1 MLLSDLMSSEIVC
14 SQDRMVAA
22 REDAAPQ
29 REDFSDLVAK
39 KAREQKRK
47 AESKAAEKNKR
58 QKDKVRVQSTTA
70 AAGAQLFTAAGR
82 WRLGPLWQQLSKTCI
97 MAIVVSSEHVNTAC
111 QACTADAIMRSHW
124 LQDFRF

>member
-1 MLLSDLMSSEIVC
+1 MCEVAC

-47 AESKAAEKNKR
+47 ADSKAAEKNKR
-58 QKDKVRVQSTTA
+58 QKDKVRVLRVLCMSSTTA
-70 AAGAQLFTAAGR
+70 ASVLLITAAVHC
-82 WRLGPLWQQLSKTCI
+82 RLGPVWQRLRNTCI
-97 MAIVVSSEHVNTAC
+97 SGISCWQGAS
-111 QACTADAIMRSHW
+111 
-124 LQDFRF
+124 

>member
-1 MLLSDLMSSEIVC
+1 M
-14 SQDRMVAA
+14 AA

-58 QKDKVRVQSTTA
+58 QKDKVRFPEHRRCGRLAVHGRWLL
-70 AAGAQLFTAAGR
+70 AAGGWARCGSNSARHASWRWLSAVSTSTQLAKPA
-82 WRLGPLWQQLSKTCI
+82 
-97 MAIVVSSEHVNTAC
+97 
-111 QACTADAIMRSHW
+111 
-124 LQDFRF
+124 

>member
-1 MLLSDLMSSEIVC
+1 MCEIAC

-47 AESKAAEKNKR
+47 ADSKAAEKNKR
-58 QKDKVRVQSTTA
+58 QKDKVGVSEHRRCGRPA
-70 AAGAQLFTAAGR
+70 DHGRWPLAAGPAVAAT
-82 WRLGPLWQQLSKTCI
+82 QQDMHRGNSRR
-97 MAIVVSSEHVNTAC
+97 
-111 QACTADAIMRSHW
+111 Q
-124 LQDFRF
+124 